1 MGLEVSASLAERVA
15 GARPFFGPVRT
26 GSPTKGGGAIGRRL
40 RRLHCPAPPSCR
52 PRLAPCL
59 SGRIEAPQ
67 WRPPRRRKEI
77 TMGLDMFVLHDPGK
91 AVVRGRF
98 HNHAMGRTLLLAEAS
113 QPARMDGG
121 SLPRQRRISRILSTA
136 FMSSLMK
143 QTSTGLRRISARS
156 GYPTLRGSFLAP
168 LTDPNPKW
176 KLIWH
181 SLLKPVRRS
190 PTI

>member
-1 MGLEVSASLAERVA
+1 MGLEVSASLAERVT

-52 PRLAPCL
+52 PRLAPCPFGTHRGPAVAA
-59 SGRIEAPQ
+59 SKKKKGNYYGTRH
-67 WRPPRRRKEI
+67 
-77 TMGLDMFVLHDPGK
+77 VCLHDPGK